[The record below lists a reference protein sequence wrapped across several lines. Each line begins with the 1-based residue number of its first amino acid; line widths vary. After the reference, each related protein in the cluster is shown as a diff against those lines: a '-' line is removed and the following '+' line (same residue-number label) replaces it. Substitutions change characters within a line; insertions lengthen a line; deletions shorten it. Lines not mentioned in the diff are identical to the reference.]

1 MNSLTY
7 FTGNQQKKSQIG
19 CGLGAKFIPNYVQS
33 CEKNKQAIPL
43 DFFHILLGD
52 SLLKQEAVIVKPPDW
67 KFMAIMAENAKF

>member
-1 MNSLTY
+1 MVLGQNLYQIMS
-7 FTGNQQKKSQIG
+7 NHVKKI
-19 CGLGAKFIPNYVQS
+19 
-33 CEKNKQAIPL
+33 NKQAIPL